1 MNTLEQPLFSV
12 EHKGQRITGREVMR
26 NRRQLVVQLVH
37 PYGLLHQSL
46 FMPGFMAAAGA
57 TLEGPLG
64 DEKRE
69 LMLCALYEQ
78 ACWVADLLP
87 ALQRAMAADAGNTPV
102 FTQHMEEALQQAQS
116 GQPMDNA
123 LPWMHPRRFLREVS
137 WLRANAALPVL
148 RISLPPYSRDLEWQL
163 LLLLHYAM
171 QHSFNRL
178 EELGQW
184 EGPSTLREPQGPLAP
199 GPSSAAGN
207 VFEVGGGSV

>member
-1 MNTLEQPLFSV
+1 MNTLEQPLFSI

-69 LMLCALYEQ
+69 LLLRALYDQ

-102 FTQHMEEALQQAQS
+102 FTQHMELALQQAQR
-116 GQPMDNA
+116 GQPEISA
-123 LPWMHPRRFLREVS
+123 LPRLHPLRFLREVS
-137 WLRANAALPVL
+137 WLRSQGTLPLARVV
-148 RISLPPYSRDLEWQL
+148 LPPYDREREWQILVL
-163 LLLLHYAM
+163 LFHAM
-171 QHSFNRL
+171 QARFIRF
-178 EELGQW
+178 EELGHWGVQW
-184 EGPSTLREPQGPLAP
+184 RPDAFDGPHLGPLPSTRPAQP
-199 GPSSAAGN
+199 
-207 VFEVGGGSV
+207 